1 MRTNTVPFPEKLPP
15 GFEWLDDEPDFDP
28 ELHLQLE
35 LPKAQ
40 ITLVELGYTD
50 AEIVDTCTPFA
61 ASSPF
66 RVLSD
71 EGARIMLDVSRR
83 LEAFKITSE
92 RIENLVRGGCYR
104 SRWLRDLCTSP
115 ALTAHMA
122 EVYGVPVAHHTMP
135 SHLGH
140 LNFAP
145 TDLTRAVDKWHHDTL
160 ALDFVMMVADPAL
173 LDGGDFEY
181 FLGTKTE
188 AAALAAA
195 GETPA
200 EAQRVTFDWPG
211 PGFAVGLHGNMVVH
225 RGAPLHRAGERIT
238 MVNGYVPLSTSQP
251 DQSRHPDLLT
261 VDPPSEVYASWT
273 KHVAWRA
280 RERLDTLINEIEF
293 GTDSVDAIA
302 ALEHAIEDVRV
313 AIEEM
318 DIQDPKLSHY
328 GG

>member
-1 MRTNTVPFPEKLPP
+1 MSNVAVPFPKQLPP
-15 GFEWLDDEPDFDP
+15 GFEWLQDEPEFDAAA
-28 ELHLQLE
+28 HLQLE
-35 LPKAQ
+35 LPASHV
-40 ITLVELGYTD
+40 TLADLGYSD
-50 AEIVDTCTPFA
+50 EEISETCTPFA

-66 RVLSD
+66 RVLS
-71 EGARIMLDVSRR
+71 EQGAAIMLDVSRR
-83 LEAFKITSE
+83 LNDFKVTSD

-115 ALTAHMA
+115 ELTDHMSQ
-122 EVYGVPVAHHTMP
+122 VYGVPVAHHTMP

-145 TDLTRAVDKWHHDTL
+145 SELSQAVDKWHHDTL

-181 FLGTKTE
+181 FFGTKTE

-195 GETPA
+195 GETPPLDR
-200 EAQRVTFDWPG
+200 RVAFDWPG
-211 PGFAVGLHGNMVVH
+211 PGYAVGLHGNMVVH
-225 RGAPLHRAGERIT
+225 RGAPLRQVGERIT
-238 MVNGYVPLSTSQP
+238 MVNGYVPMATTQP

-261 VDPPSEVYASWT
+261 VDAPDELYASWT

-280 RERLDTLINEIEF
+280 RERLDTVIAEIEF
-293 GTDSVDAIA
+293 GTDAAGAMDALQNAIVDVTT
-302 ALEHAIEDVRV
+302 ALEEMQIENPQL
-313 AIEEM
+313 M
-318 DIQDPKLSHY
+318 HY